1 MDSRASDPDAAW
13 ARFQSDLSALREQ
26 VRRHGAG
33 PTVQASL
40 ERLGATADEV
50 VAALGEV
57 ARDPEVRAGSRTAA
71 RSFGL
76 ALGGTLRKIGDDLA
90 EAFREKPRADS

>member
-1 MDSRASDPDAAW
+1 MDSHAPDSEAAW

-40 ERLGATADEV
+40 ERLGETADEV

-57 ARDPEVRAGSRTAA
+57 ARDPEVRASSRATA

-76 ALGGTLRKIGDDLA
+76 ALGDTLRRIGDDLA
-90 EAFREKPRADS
+90 DAFREKPKG